1 MVDGFAKERAL
12 TGLRTYS
19 TADCAPSGAVSR
31 NVSVRT
37 SVIPIPIRQRGDRR
51 TNGQTDKQLTDMS
64 YVLATR
70 IEEER
75 ERGGGR
81 TVMDPL
87 SATIERMAGYPI
99 IFCSHEANMSG
110 GTAY

>member
-37 SVIPIPIRQRGDRR
+37 SVIPIPIRQRGDKR
-51 TNGQTDKQLTDMS
+51 TNGQTDKRLTDICN
-64 YVLATR
+64 ANR
-70 IEEER
+70 EER

-81 TVMDPL
+81 TAMHPL
-87 SATIERMAGYPI
+87 SATIERMVGYPI